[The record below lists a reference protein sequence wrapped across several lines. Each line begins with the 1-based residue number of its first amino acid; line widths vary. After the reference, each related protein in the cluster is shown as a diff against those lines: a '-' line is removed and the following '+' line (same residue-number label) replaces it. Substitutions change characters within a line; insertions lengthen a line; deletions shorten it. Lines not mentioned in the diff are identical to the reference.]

1 MEQQESQVPGSC
13 RDCGS
18 RPGKNLKRANLNQQT
33 MGVFYMEDDAADV
46 TFVKLLAEVS
56 YLQLYLCGCGGIL
69 HGLFLLQIVLCGF
82 VHESGRI
89 KMGLVKNRRLIVSM
103 DLIVLQ
109 PALCCRTLL
118 WLQLF
123 SCPSPIFFIIIARS

>member
-1 MEQQESQVPGSC
+1 
-13 RDCGS
+13 
-18 RPGKNLKRANLNQQT
+18 
-33 MGVFYMEDDAADV
+33 MEDDAADV

-118 WLQLF
+118 WLQLI